1 MQTFN
6 KEEEFEQAL
15 IAMLTQK
22 GWEKEVLYQKTEE
35 ELIQNWA
42 DILYQNNNT
51 IDRLNN
57 VPLTRSEMDQLLDKI
72 AELRTPVA
80 LNGFINGRTTSIKRD
95 NPDDPSHLGKEIS
108 LKLFDPQ
115 EIAAGQSRY
124 QIVRQPRF
132 RRSSPLLQDRRGDI
146 SLLINGM
153 PVIHIELKKSGIP
166 VSQAYDQIE
175 KYSKEGIFSGLFS
188 LVQIFVAM
196 TPTDMVYFANP
207 GVDGKFNTDFYFHWA
222 DFNNLPQNDWTY
234 IATYLLSI
242 PMAHQLIGY
251 YTIADQTDGV
261 LKVLRSYQYEAVR
274 AIYDKVV
281 KHRDWRSEDKQLG
294 GYIWHTTGSGKTLSS
309 FKAAQLIAMS
319 KRSDKVVFVI
329 DRIELGTQSAREYRN
344 FSGAMEDIQET
355 EDTSALI
362 SKLNSPDIE
371 NTLIVTSVQ
380 KLGIVAESGTYK
392 QKLKGAKN
400 KRIVFIVDECHRSTF
415 GESFAAIKA
424 TFPTALFFGFT
435 GTPIQLEN
443 ERSGNTTTDIFGDEL
458 HRYSIADGIRDKNV
472 LGFDPYKVSTY
483 SDKALRMAVSL
494 EKAGANSIKEVDAS
508 EERRRIFDEWM
519 ARPMAGQWQED
530 GTYLSGIEDEV
541 PNSQYERPEH
551 CELVV
556 EDIIK
561 DIKLRRRGGM
571 FHAIFATSSIPQAIR
586 YYRLFKEKAPDLKV
600 TALFDPS
607 LPNDNPDKVLA
618 KESGLEEI
626 LSDYNQRYNQHF
638 DIAGHAKFKKDLSN
652 RLAHKKPYI
661 NMKDEAKI
669 DLLIVVSQ
677 MLTGF
682 DSKWVNTLYIDKV
695 MVYADL
701 IQAFSRTNRLFGTE
715 KPFGVIKYYQR
726 PHTMERNIK
735 DAVRLYSGNQPL
747 ALFVNKL
754 GENLRGMN
762 QMVIEMK
769 SLFEGV
775 GIQNFI
781 SLPEEVILKVRFARL
796 FRDYSHYLEAAKVQG
811 FHWDKLEYT
820 IEEELIKLNHD
831 EHLYNALLKRYK
843 ELFTKNSDEP
853 RGRGNDLPYDVDPY
867 LVEIDTE
874 KVDTDYMNRNFE
886 RYIKALKQKDVSEEE
901 LQSLL
906 NELSASFASL
916 SQDEQP
922 FAEVLLH
929 DIQSNNITLDP
940 TKTFRDYITEYMVN
954 KQGKA
959 IDELVYALGLD
970 KECLMK
976 LVESNPTSKDL
987 DQFGRF
993 SALKKTIDKSKAK
1006 AYLETK
1012 LGQPLPMPKVMSKVD
1027 ELLRNFILEGEALD

>member
-1 MQTFN
+1 
-6 KEEEFEQAL
+6 
-15 IAMLTQK
+15 
-22 GWEKEVLYQKTEE
+22 
-35 ELIQNWA
+35 
-42 DILYQNNNT
+42 
-51 IDRLNN
+51 
-57 VPLTRSEMDQLLDKI
+57 
-72 AELRTPVA
+72 
-80 LNGFINGRTTSIKRD
+80 
-95 NPDDPSHLGKEIS
+95 
-108 LKLFDPQ
+108 
-115 EIAAGQSRY
+115 
-124 QIVRQPRF
+124 
-132 RRSSPLLQDRRGDI
+132 
-146 SLLINGM
+146 
-153 PVIHIELKKSGIP
+153 
-166 VSQAYDQIE
+166 
-175 KYSKEGIFSGLFS
+175 
-188 LVQIFVAM
+188 
-196 TPTDMVYFANP
+196 
-207 GVDGKFNTDFYFHWA
+207 
-222 DFNNLPQNDWTY
+222 
-234 IATYLLSI
+234 
-242 PMAHQLIGY
+242 MAHQLIGY

-274 AIYDKVV
+274 AIHDKVV

-319 KRSDKVVFVI
+319 KRADKVVFVI

-344 FSGAMEDIQET
+344 FAGALEDIQET
-355 EDTSALI
+355 EDTSTLI

-380 KLGIVAESGTYK
+380 KLGIIAESATYK
-392 QKLKGAKN
+392 HRLKEAKS

-443 ERSGNTTTDIFGDEL
+443 ERAGSTTTDIFGDEL

-472 LGFDPYKVSTY
+472 LGFDPYKVPTY
-483 SDKALRMAVSL
+483 SDKTLRIAVALK
-494 EKAGANSIKEVDAS
+494 KAGVNSIEEVDAS
-508 EERRRIFDEWM
+508 EEYRRIFDEWM

-530 GTYLSGIEDEV
+530 GTYIKGIEDEV
-541 PNSQYERPEH
+541 PNSQYERDEH
-551 CELVV
+551 CQAVV

-561 DIKLRRRGGM
+561 DIQWRSRGGK

-586 YYRLFKEKAPDLKV
+586 YYRLFKEKAPELKV

-626 LSDYNQRYNQHF
+626 LRDYNERYDQHF
-638 DIAGHAKFKKDLSN
+638 DLAGHAKFKKDLSN

-661 NMKDEAKI
+661 NIKDEAKI

-701 IQAFSRTNRLFGTE
+701 IQAFSRTNRLFGSE

-754 GENLRGMN
+754 GENLNGMN
-762 QMVIEMK
+762 QMFTEIK
-769 SLFEGV
+769 FLFEGV
-775 GIQNFI
+775 GISNFTT
-781 SLPEEVILKVRFARL
+781 LPQEVVMKVRFASL
-796 FRDYSHYLEAAKVQG
+796 FRDYNHYLEAAKVQG
-811 FHWDKLEYT
+811 FHWKKLEYT
-820 IEEELIKLNHD
+820 VDKQTIQLNHD
-831 EHLYNALLKRYK
+831 EHLYNTLLKRYK
-843 ELFTKNSDEP
+843 ELFNKEGESKESS
-853 RGRGNDLPYDVDPY
+853 GGSVPYDIDPY

-874 KVDTDYMNRNFE
+874 KIDTDYMNRNFD
-886 RYIKALKQKDVSEEE
+886 RYIKALKQEDISEAE
-901 LQSLL
+901 LQNLL
-906 NELSASFASL
+906 NELSASFSSL
-916 SQDEQP
+916 SQEEQS

-940 TKTFRDYITEYMVN
+940 TKTFRDYITEYLVSQQEN
-954 KQGKA
+954 A
-959 IDELVYALGLD
+959 TDELVNALGLD
-970 KECLMK
+970 KELLMK
-976 LVESNPTSKDL
+976 IIEGNPTSKDL

-993 SALKKTIDKSKAK
+993 SALKQTVDRSKAK
-1006 AYLETK
+1006 AYLEET
-1012 LGQPLPMPKVMSKVD
+1012 LGQKLPLPKVISRVD
-1027 ELLRNFILEGEALD
+1027 ELLRKFILEGKILD

>member
-6 KEEEFEQAL
+6 KEEEFELAL

-42 DILYQNNNT
+42 DILYHNNNT

-57 VPLTRSEMDQLLDKI
+57 VLLTRSEMEQLLEKI

-132 RRSSPLLQDRRGDI
+132 SRSSPLLQDRRGDLT
-146 SLLINGM
+146 LLINGM

-166 VSQAYDQIE
+166 VSQAYNQIE
-175 KYSKEGIFSGLFS
+175 KYSKEGMFSGLFS
-188 LVQIFVAM
+188 LIQIFVAM

-207 GVDGKFNTDFYFHWA
+207 GAEGKFNTDFYFRWA
-222 DFNNLPQNDWTY
+222 DFNNQPRNDWTY
-234 IATYLLSI
+234 IATYFLSI

-281 KHRDWRSEDKQLG
+281 KHRDWRSDDRQLG

-319 KRSDKVVFVI
+319 KRADKVLFVI

-344 FSGAMEDIQET
+344 FAGALEDIQET
-355 EDTSALI
+355 EDTSTLI
-362 SKLNSPDIE
+362 SKLNSPDIA

-380 KLGIVAESGTYK
+380 KLGIIAESIHYK
-392 QKLKGAKN
+392 QKLKEAKA

-435 GTPIQLEN
+435 GTPVQQEN
-443 ERSGNTTTDIFGDEL
+443 ERSGSTTSDIFGDEL

-472 LGFDPYKVSTY
+472 LGFDPYMVSTY
-483 SDKALRMAVSL
+483 SDQSLRMAVAL
-494 EKAGANSIKEVDAS
+494 EKVGAKTIEEVDAS
-508 EERRRIFDEWM
+508 RERRRIFDEWM
-519 ARPMAGQWQED
+519 ARPMAGRWQED
-530 GTYLSGIEDEV
+530 GTYLRGIEDEL
-541 PNSQYERPEH
+541 STIQYEREEH
-551 CELVV
+551 CETVV
-556 EDIIK
+556 QDIIEDIRWRSK
-561 DIKLRRRGGM
+561 GGK
-571 FHAIFATSSIPQAIR
+571 FHAIFATSSISQAIH
-586 YYRLFKEKAPDLKV
+586 YYRLFKEKAPKLKV

-607 LPNDNPDKVLA
+607 LPNDNPDKILA
-618 KESGLEEI
+618 KETGLEEI
-626 LSDYNQRYNQHF
+626 IEDYNLRYDQHF
-638 DIAGHAKFKKDLSN
+638 DIAAHAKFKKDLSN

-661 NMKDEAKI
+661 NIKDDAKI

-682 DSKWVNTLYIDKV
+682 DSKWINTLYIDK
-695 MVYADL
+695 MMAYESL
-701 IQAFSRTNRLFGTE
+701 IQAFSRTNRLFGPD
-715 KPFGVIKYYQR
+715 KPFGVIKYYRR
-726 PHTMERNIK
+726 PHTMKQNID

-754 GENLRGMN
+754 GENLGGMN
-762 QMVIEMK
+762 QLFTEMK
-769 SLFEGV
+769 SLFENV
-775 GIQNFI
+775 GIQNFAT
-781 SLPEEVILKVRFARL
+781 LPTEVVMKVRFAEL
-796 FRDYSHYLEAAKVQG
+796 FRDYNRYLEAAKVQG

-820 IEEELIKLNHD
+820 IDEITIMLNHD
-831 EHLYNALLKRYK
+831 EHLYNTLLKRYK
-843 ELFTKNSDEP
+843 ELFAKNGDAAGEL
-853 RGRGNDLPYDVDPY
+853 GGDVPYDIDPY

-874 KVDTDYMNRNFE
+874 KIDTDYMNRNFD
-886 RYIKALKQKDVSEEE
+886 RYIKALKQTGVSEEE
-901 LQSLL
+901 LQRLL

-916 SQDEQP
+916 SQDEQS
-922 FAEVLLH
+922 FAGVLLH

-940 TKTFRDYITEYMVN
+940 SKTFRDYITEYMSHEQEKSIDKLVN
-954 KQGKA
+954 
-959 IDELVYALGLD
+959 ALGVDRDL
-970 KECLMK
+970 LMRII
-976 LVESNPTSKDL
+976 ESNPTSKEL

-993 SALKKTIDKSKAK
+993 SALMETIDRGKAKVYIEKKTGKN
-1006 AYLETK
+1006 LFPLK
-1012 LGQPLPMPKVMSKVD
+1012 LMGEVD
-1027 ELLRNFILEGEALD
+1027 RLLREFILNGKTFN